1 MEPRSVPVK
10 KAARKTVGE
19 LRPEY
24 ERSDFGALLRGKYAS
39 RIVAESNGDASEP
52 EVSAGMEAWH
62 QVYEGLSDEE
72 IAEVESMALNR
83 SGFSGE
89 KR

>member
-1 MEPRSVPVK
+1 VR
-10 KAARKTVGE
+10 KAERKTVRE

-39 RIVAESNGDASEP
+39 RIVAEGNGDAPEP
-52 EVSAGMEAWH
+52 EVSADLEAWH